1 MSSLSKKNELLLRVY
16 LVMFAFV
23 IFAGIIAFKIIS
35 ISLIDGDYWKQ
46 KKEKRYMEWRPIPTQ
61 RGDIYA
67 DDGQSLLATSV
78 EFFEIRMDPVAPS
91 EKDFYD
97 NIDALARSL
106 AKFPGKYS
114 GTQWKSM
121 IAGARKAYLQKSKGG
136 SRNLLIAEQ
145 VDMDGL
151 DLLKSYPLFK
161 LGQYR
166 GGIIKIKEYVR
177 KKPYQ
182 ELASRTIGELR
193 NDNMVGLENSFN
205 EQLKGEEKKAYMQLL
220 PGKLYVPVY
229 DPTEFEIIKGKD
241 IVTTLNMHLQDVV
254 HNELYKGLVE
264 NNAEAAVA
272 VLMEVETGRIKAMSN
287 LSRNKNGE
295 IGEFHNLAFA
305 DRSEPGSTIKAASV
319 LALLEDGFAKSE
331 TVVDFSKGKK
341 KFWDRWMHDSGE
353 HGLSYGSLKMA
364 LEKSSNVAI
373 AGVMQDKYGSV
384 DKRMLYYEKMMQFG
398 FDAPTGLGLDGEPT
412 PYIKHPQKDKKI
424 WYGTTIPW
432 MAHGYE
438 LSMTPL
444 QILNFYNAVANG
456 GRLMQPQLVKA
467 VMSNDQVEK
476 EFPPIVKRQ
485 QIARAD
491 NIKELQ
497 KMLEGVVERGTAAG
511 LRTDRYDFAGKTGT
525 TKVGYDKGEIKY
537 NASFCG
543 YWPAQNPKYSMI
555 VVVYGLKGAKY
566 YGTVVAGPIF
576 KRIMDWSFALQDGS
590 VAMNETIHQNGRSEI
605 GGYNGEVFGYGE
617 DYKEIFED
625 VKVDYLDAGRWIK
638 GGNDEKGKVLTGKA
652 KISTD
657 RVPELEGMG
666 VRDAVYVLENLGLRV
681 RLEGAGH
688 VVRQSLKSGTLI
700 DNQEIT
706 LYLN

>member
-1 MSSLSKKNELLLRVY
+1 
-16 LVMFAFV
+16 MFAFV

-91 EKDFYD
+91 DKDFYD
-97 NIDALARSL
+97 NIDGLCRSL
-106 AKFPGKYS
+106 AKFPGKQTAS
-114 GTQWKSM
+114 QWKTM
-121 IAGARKAYLQKSKGG
+121 IAGARKAYFQKSKGG

-151 DLLKSYPLFK
+151 QLLKSYPLFK
-161 LGQYR
+161 LGQYK

-182 ELASRTIGELR
+182 ELASRTIGEER
-193 NDNMVGLENSFN
+193 DANKVGLENSFD
-205 EQLKGEEKKAYMQLL
+205 EQLKGAEKKAYMQLL

-241 IVTTLNMHLQDVV
+241 LITTLNMHLQDVV
-254 HNELYKGLVE
+254 HNELYRGMQE
-264 NNAEAAVA
+264 NNAEAGVA
-272 VLMEVETGRIKAMSN
+272 VLMEVKTGRIKAISN
-287 LSRNKNGE
+287 LSRNRNGQ
-295 IGEFHNLAFA
+295 IGEYHNLAFA

-319 LALLEDGFAKSE
+319 LALLEDGFADSE
-331 TVVDFSKGKK
+331 TIVDFSNGKK
-341 KFWDRWMHDSGE
+341 KFWDRWMHDSGD

-373 AGVMQDKYGSV
+373 AGIMQDKYGNP

-398 FDAPTGLGLDGEPT
+398 FDGPTGLGLDGEPV
-412 PYIKHPQKDKKI
+412 PYIKHPQRDKKI

-444 QILNFYNAVANG
+444 QVLNFYNAIANEG
-456 GRLMQPQLVKA
+456 QLMQPQLVKA
-467 VMSNDQVEK
+467 IKHNDQIEQ
-476 EFPPIVKRQ
+476 EFTPIVKRR
-485 QIARAD
+485 QIARPD
-491 NIKELQ
+491 NIKKLQ
-497 KMLEGVVERGTAAG
+497 KMLEGVVERGTG
-511 LRTDRYDFAGKTGT
+511 QSLKSDKYDFAGKTGT

-537 NASFCG
+537 NASFVG
-543 YWPAQNPKYSMI
+543 YWPVQDPQYSMI

-566 YGTVVAGPIF
+566 YGNVVAGPIF

-590 VAMNETIHQNGRSEI
+590 VAIDYDIDGNAKLSALNEYR
-605 GGYNGEVFGYGE
+605 GEVYGYGE
-617 DYKEIFED
+617 DYREIFND
-625 VKVDYLDAGRWIK
+625 VNVAYHDSGRWIK
-638 GGNDEKGKVLTGKA
+638 GGNDGDGKVLTGKA
-652 KISTD
+652 KITVE

-681 RLEGAGH
+681 RLEGKGH
-688 VVRQSLKSGTLI
+688 VVRQSLNPGTII